1 LRTDAKVFLSIL
13 RKSNYKFDFIVNFKK
28 YWTSGRKTETC
39 WQGTCGATDMK
50 SRTKVVVIG
59 GGIAGCS
66 TLYHLTQEGWSDVVL
81 VERNELT
88 SGTTWHS
95 AAQVTNFGM
104 NQTMVGLKTHSINL
118 YKELAEDPDYP
129 INYHHADG
137 GIRLANTEA
146 QLQGYRHFA
155 SMARGMDVHFEVID
169 AAECARRHPLISTD
183 NLLGGLWDPLDGDI
197 DPAQLCQALARRA
210 RKAGAEVYRNTPV
223 IGLTQHKD
231 DTWTVQT
238 PHGDIDC
245 DIVVN
250 AGGYR
255 VNEVGA
261 MMGVH
266 HPVASMEH
274 QYFLT
279 EDIPAIKAAGH
290 RMPLLRCPISDYYC
304 RQEKNGLLVGFYEQN
319 CKTWGLDGIDPHFV
333 NALCPDDLDR
343 VTDVL
348 EGAFARMPALMEVGI
363 HTVVNGPITY
373 TIDGAPLVGPIP
385 GKRNAFCIIGLRA
398 GLGEGGGH
406 GWLLAQQ
413 IVHGEACYDTWVL
426 DPRRFTGHANVELTA
441 LKAIEDYQ
449 NEFRFHFPH
458 EHRPAGRNAKIT
470 PLTPVL
476 AAEGAAFTV
485 VNGWERVDY
494 IKPTADFHPSLSFD
508 FDETFDVIA
517 GEVRNVQE
525 NVGLCEVTGFNRIEI
540 TGTDRQTF
548 LDRLICGA
556 LPRREGR
563 VGLAYLLNAHGMI
576 KCEATVA
583 NLPESDR
590 GPARIWY
597 GSAAASEFHD
607 MDWLRAH
614 LRPDENVQLRSLTND
629 QTILVLAGPKAR
641 AVLQQV
647 ARGDWSAAAFPWLSV
662 RESFIGIAPATV
674 MAVSFS
680 GELAYEIH
688 VPNAALYA
696 AYLALCDA
704 GSAHGLSLFG
714 ARAVE
719 SMRLEKGFLHWKA
732 DLLTEYDPF
741 ETGLDRFVRLNKST
755 FVGQDALIKRRAE
768 GPRKRLVT
776 LEVESTRAP
785 AHGGA
790 SVLRDGAVIGTV
802 TSGDWG
808 HRVQKNLAYAFIDP
822 AFTEV
827 GTGLK
832 VDICGTEIAAQVI
845 DPALYDPGFA
855 RVRA

>member
-1 LRTDAKVFLSIL
+1 
-13 RKSNYKFDFIVNFKK
+13 
-28 YWTSGRKTETC
+28 
-39 WQGTCGATDMK
+39 MK

-66 TLYHLTQEGWSDVVL
+66 TLYHLTQEGWTDVVL

-118 YKELAEDPDYP
+118 YKELADDPEYP

-137 GIRLANTEA
+137 GIRLANTEE
-146 QLQGYRHFA
+146 QMQGYRHFA
-155 SMARGMDVHFEVID
+155 SMARGMDVHFEVLD

-223 IGLTQHKD
+223 TGLTQHKD
-231 DTWTVQT
+231 DTWTVHT
-238 PHGDIDC
+238 EHGDIDC

-250 AGGYR
+250 ACGYR

-266 HPVASMEH
+266 HPVSSMEH

-279 EDIPAIKAAGH
+279 EEIPAIKNAGH

-304 RQEKNGLLVGFYEQN
+304 RQEKNGLLVGFYEQD
-319 CKTWGLDGIDPHFV
+319 CKTWGMDGIDPNFV

-343 VTDVL
+343 VTEVL

-413 IVHGEACYDTWVL
+413 IVHGEACYDTWII
-426 DPRRFTGHANVELTA
+426 DPRRFTGHTNVELTA

-449 NEFRFHFPH
+449 NEFRYHFPH
-458 EHRPAGRNAKIT
+458 EHRPAGRNAKT
-470 PLTPVL
+470 TSLTPIL
-476 AAEGAAFTV
+476 AAEGAEFTV

-494 IKPTADFHPSLSFD
+494 IKPSPDFHPSLGFN
-508 FDETFDVIA
+508 FDEAFDIIGA
-517 GEVRNVQE
+517 EVKNVQE
-525 NVGLCEVTGFNRIEI
+525 NVGLCEVNGFNRFEI
-540 TGTDRQTF
+540 TGEDRHSF
-548 LDRLICGA
+548 LDRMFCGA
-556 LPRREGR
+556 VTKRDGR
-563 VGLAYLLNAHGMI
+563 VGLGYLLNNHGMI
-576 KCEATVA
+576 KGEATIA
-583 NLPESDR
+583 NIPASDR
-590 GPARIWY
+590 GPARVWY

-607 MDWLRAH
+607 MDWLKKN
-614 LRPDENVQLRSLTND
+614 LRSDEKVQIRSLTND

-641 AVLQQV
+641 DVL
-647 ARGDWSAAAFPWLSV
+647 AACSRGDWSKAAFPWLSV
-662 RESFIGIAPATV
+662 RECFIGYAPATV

-688 VPNAALYA
+688 IPNASLYA
-696 AYLALCDA
+696 AWLALRQA
-704 GSAHGLSLFG
+704 GAAHNLKLFG
-714 ARAVE
+714 ARAVD
-719 SMRLEKGFLHWKA
+719 SMRMEKGFLHWKA
-732 DLLTEYDPF
+732 DLLTEFTPF
-741 ETGLDRFVRLNKST
+741 ETGLDRFVKLEKAD
-755 FVGQDALIKRRAE
+755 FVGKAALVKMHAAGERKKFVSLKVDATK
-768 GPRKRLVT
+768 
-776 LEVESTRAP
+776 AP
-785 AHGGA
+785 ARGGA
-790 SVLRDGAVIGTV
+790 SLMVDGKVVGTIS
-802 TSGDWG
+802 SGDWG
-808 HRVQKNLAYAFIDP
+808 YRVGMNIAYAFIDP
-822 AFTEV
+822 ALSGIGTKLHLDMYGDLVPVEV
-827 GTGLK
+827 
-832 VDICGTEIAAQVI
+832 IAAS
-845 DPALYDPGFA
+845 PYDPDFSRIKA
-855 RVRA
+855 

>member
-1 LRTDAKVFLSIL
+1 M
-13 RKSNYKFDFIVNFKK
+13 
-28 YWTSGRKTETC
+28 KT
-39 WQGTCGATDMK
+39 
-50 SRTKVVVIG
+50 RTKVVVIG

-81 VERNELT
+81 VERDELT

-104 NQTMVGLKTHSINL
+104 NQTMVGLKSHSISL

-137 GIRLANTEA
+137 GIRLANTAA
-146 QLQGYRHFA
+146 QMDGYRHFA
-155 SMARGMDVHFEVID
+155 SMARGMDVRFEVID
-169 AAECARRHPLISTD
+169 AEECARRHPLISTD

-210 RKAGAEVYRNTPV
+210 RRAGAEVYRHTPV
-223 IGLTQHKD
+223 TGLSQRPD
-231 DTWTVQT
+231 DTWTVHT
-238 PHGDIDC
+238 AKGDIDC

-255 VNEVGA
+255 VNEIGA

-266 HPVASMEH
+266 HPVMSMEH

-279 EDIPAIKAAGH
+279 EPIPAIEQAGH

-304 RQEKNGLLVGFYEQN
+304 RQEKTGLLLGFYEQD
-319 CKTWGLDGIDPHFV
+319 CRTWGMDGIDPDFA

-343 VTDVL
+343 ISDVL
-348 EGAFARMPALMEVGI
+348 EGAFARMPALMEAGI
-363 HTVVNGPITY
+363 HTVINGPITY

-413 IVHGEACYDTWVL
+413 IVHGEACYDTWII
-426 DPRRFTGHANVELTA
+426 DPRRFTGHGNVELTA

-458 EHRPAGRNAKIT
+458 EHRPAGRPIKTT

-485 VNGWERVDY
+485 VNGWERVEY
-494 IKPTADFHPSLSFD
+494 IKPEPSFHPSLTFQ
-508 FDETFDVIA
+508 FDEAFDVVGREVANLSEKA
-517 GEVRNVQE
+517 GLAEVN
-525 NVGLCEVTGFNRIEI
+525 GFNRFEI
-540 TGTDRQTF
+540 TGRDAHGF
-548 LDRLICGA
+548 LDRMICGR
-556 LPRREGR
+556 LPRKPGR
-563 VGLAYLLNAHGMI
+563 VGLCYLLNQHGMV
-576 KCEATVA
+576 KGEATIA
-583 NLPESDR
+583 NLPD
-590 GPARIWY
+590 GRIWY

-607 MDWLRAH
+607 MDWLTAH
-614 LRPDENVQLRSLTND
+614 IRNDEDVRITSLTNTH
-629 QTILVLAGPKAR
+629 TILVLAGPKSRDILSEVSR
-641 AVLQQV
+641 A
-647 ARGDWSAAAFPWLSV
+647 DWSVEAFPWLSA
-662 RESFIGIAPATV
+662 RQCFIGIAPAV
-674 MAVSFS
+674 VLGVSFS

-688 VPNAALYA
+688 VPNNQLYA
-696 AYLALCDA
+696 AYLALRKA
-704 GSAHGLSLFG
+704 GEGHGLSLFG

-719 SMRLEKGFLHWKA
+719 SMRIEKGFLHWKA
-732 DLLTEYDPF
+732 DILTEFDPF
-741 ETGLDRFVRLNKST
+741 ETGLDRFVTIGKGD
-755 FVGQDALIKRRAE
+755 FIGQGALQKRHNL
-768 GPRKRLVT
+768 GPRKSLIT
-776 LEVESTRAP
+776 LEVASRNAP

-790 SVLRDGAVIGTV
+790 SVMIGTDVVGTV

-808 HRVQKNLAYAFIDP
+808 HRVGSNLAYAFVEPELAMAGSEMNIDMLGDLIP
-822 AFTEV
+822 AQT
-827 GTGLK
+827 
-832 VDICGTEIAAQVI
+832 IAAS
-845 DPALYDPGFA
+845 PYDPDH
-855 RVRA
+855 VRMRS

>member
-1 LRTDAKVFLSIL
+1 
-13 RKSNYKFDFIVNFKK
+13 
-28 YWTSGRKTETC
+28 
-39 WQGTCGATDMK
+39 MK

-104 NQTMVGLKTHSINL
+104 NQTMVGLKSHSIAL

-129 INYHHADG
+129 INYHHGDG
-137 GIRLANTEA
+137 GIRLANTAE
-146 QLQGYRHFA
+146 QMQGYHHFA

-169 AAECARRHPLISTD
+169 AEECARRHPLISTD
-183 NLLGGLWDPLDGDI
+183 NLVGGLWDPLDGDI

-223 IGLTQHKD
+223 VALTQHKD
-231 DTWTVQT
+231 DTWTVHT
-238 PHGDIDC
+238 EHGDIDC

-250 AGGYR
+250 ACGYR

-279 EDIPAIKAAGH
+279 EDIPAIVEAGQ

-304 RQEKNGLLVGFYEQN
+304 RQEKQGLLLGFYEQD
-319 CKTWGLDGIDPHFV
+319 CKPWGMDGIDPNFV

-348 EGAFARMPALMEVGI
+348 EGAFARMPALMETGI
-363 HTVVNGPITY
+363 RTVVNGPITY
-373 TIDGAPLVGPIP
+373 TIDGAPLVGRVP

-413 IVHGEACYDTWVL
+413 IVHGEACYDTWCL
-426 DPRRFTGHANVELTA
+426 DPRRFTGHANVELTS

-458 EHRPAGRNAKIT
+458 EHRPAGRPAKTT
-470 PLTPVL
+470 PLTPIL
-476 AAEGAAFTV
+476 AAEGAEFTV
-485 VNGWERVDY
+485 VNGWERAEY
-494 IKPTADFHPSLSFD
+494 FKPTPDFHPSLSFH
-508 FDETFDVIA
+508 FDEAFYVVA
-517 GEVRNVQE
+517 KEVTAVQTG
-525 NVGLCEVTGFNRIEI
+525 VGLAEVNGFNRIEI
-540 TGTDRQTF
+540 TGKDRHVF
-548 LDRLICGA
+548 LDRMFCGA
-556 LPRREGR
+556 VTKRDGR
-563 VGLAYLLNAHGMI
+563 LGLGYLLNHHGMV
-576 KCEATVA
+576 KAEATVA
-583 NLPESDR
+583 NIPASDR
-590 GPARIWY
+590 GPDRVWY
-597 GSAAASEFHD
+597 GSAAAAEFHD
-607 MDWLRAH
+607 MDWLTSHVRD
-614 LRPDENVQLRSLTND
+614 DEDVQLKSLTND

-641 AVLQQV
+641 DVLSEV
-647 ARGDWSAAAFPWLSV
+647 SRGDWSKEAFPWLSL
-662 RESFIGIAPATV
+662 RECFIGFAPATV
-674 MAVSFS
+674 MGVSFS

-688 VPNAALYA
+688 IPNASLYA
-696 AYLALCDA
+696 AYLALRAA
-704 GSAHGLSLFG
+704 GETHGMTLFG

-719 SMRLEKGFLHWKA
+719 SMRMEKGFLHWKS
-732 DLLTEYDPF
+732 DLITEFDPF
-741 ETGLDRFVRLNKST
+741 ETGLDRFVKINKPG
-755 FVGQDALIKRRAE
+755 FLGKEALMARQAE
-768 GPRKRLVT
+768 GPRKMLVS
-776 LEVESTRAP
+776 LEIDATHAP
-785 AHGGA
+785 AHPGA
-790 SVLRDGAVIGTV
+790 SLMHDGAVVGTI

-808 HRVQKNLAYAFIDP
+808 HRVGKNLAYAFVDP
-822 AFTEV
+822 AMAAE
-827 GTGLK
+827 
-832 VDICGTEIAAQVI
+832 GTEMALDLLGVQV
-845 DPALYDPGFA
+845 PAKVITAVQYDPDHS
-855 RVRA
+855 RMRA

>member
-1 LRTDAKVFLSIL
+1 
-13 RKSNYKFDFIVNFKK
+13 
-28 YWTSGRKTETC
+28 
-39 WQGTCGATDMK
+39 MK

-81 VERNELT
+81 IERNELT

-104 NQTMVGLKTHSINL
+104 TQTMVGLKTHSIEL

-129 INYHHADG
+129 VTYHHGTG
-137 GIRLANTEA
+137 GIRLAGTEA
-146 QLQGYRHFA
+146 QMQGYRHFA

-169 AAECARRHPLISTD
+169 AAECARRHPLISTE
-183 NLLGGLWDPLDGDI
+183 NMIGGLWDPLDGDI

-223 IGLTQHKD
+223 TGLAQHSD

-238 PHGDIDC
+238 EKGDIDC

-250 AGGYR
+250 ACGYR

-261 MMGVH
+261 MMGVQ

-279 EDIPAIKAAGH
+279 EEIPAIREAAR
-290 RMPLLRCPISDYYC
+290 RMPLIRCPISDYYC
-304 RQEKNGLLVGFYEQN
+304 RQEKTGLLVGFYEQD
-319 CKTWGLDGIDPHFV
+319 CKTWGMDGIDPNFV

-343 VTDVL
+343 VMDVL
-348 EGAFARMPALMEVGI
+348 EGAMARMPVLMDVGI
-363 HTVVNGPITY
+363 HSIVNGPITY

-413 IVHGEACYDTWVL
+413 IVHGEAQYDTWVI
-426 DPRRFTGHANVELTA
+426 DPRRFTTHANVELTA

-458 EHRPAGRNAKIT
+458 EHRPAGRPAKTT
-470 PLTPVL
+470 PLTPIL

-485 VNGWERVDY
+485 VNGWERMEY
-494 IKPTADFHPSLSFD
+494 LKPSPDFHPTLGFG
-508 FDETFDVIA
+508 FDETFDIVA
-517 GEVRNVQE
+517 SEVKAVQQR
-525 NVGLCEVTGFNRIEI
+525 VGLCEVNGFNRIEI
-540 TGTDRQTF
+540 TGADRHAF
-548 LDRLICGA
+548 LDRMVCGSVTK
-556 LPRREGR
+556 RDGR
-563 VGLAYLLNAHGMI
+563 VGLGYLLNHHGMV
-576 KCEATVA
+576 KAEATLA
-583 NLPESDR
+583 NLPASDR

-597 GSAAASEFHD
+597 GSAAASESHD
-607 MDWLRAH
+607 MDWLSTH
-614 LRPDENVQLRSLTND
+614 LDPDEDVQIQSLTND

-641 AVLQQV
+641 DVLSAC
-647 ARGDWSAAAFPWLSV
+647 ARGDWSRAAFPWLSV
-662 RESFIGIAPATV
+662 RQCFVGFAPATV
-674 MAVSFS
+674 LGVSFS

-688 VPNAALYA
+688 VPNASLYA
-696 AYLALCDA
+696 AWLALRKA
-704 GSAHGLSLFG
+704 GEAHGLALFG
-714 ARAVE
+714 ARAVD
-719 SMRLEKGFLHWKA
+719 SMRMEKGFLHWKA
-732 DLLTEYDPF
+732 DLLTEFDPY
-741 ETGLDRFVRLNKST
+741 ETGLDRFVKPEKGDFIGRT
-755 FVGQDALIKRRAE
+755 ALLQRHDD

-776 LEVESTRAP
+776 LKIAAPHAP
-785 AHGGA
+785 APPGA
-790 SVLRDGAVIGTV
+790 SLMQGERVVGTI

-808 HRVQKNLAYAFIDP
+808 HRVGMNLAYAFIAPDL
-822 AFTEV
+822 ARQGCKMDLDLCGDRVAAEV
-827 GTGLK
+827 
-832 VDICGTEIAAQVI
+832 IA
-845 DPALYDPGFA
+845 PSPYDPDFSRIRG
-855 RVRA
+855 